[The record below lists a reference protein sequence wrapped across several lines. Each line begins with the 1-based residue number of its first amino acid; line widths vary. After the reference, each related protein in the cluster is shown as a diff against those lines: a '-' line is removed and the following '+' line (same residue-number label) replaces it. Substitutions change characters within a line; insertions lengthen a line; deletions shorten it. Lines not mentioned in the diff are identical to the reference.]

1 MTGVGE
7 LAKIDDNSIKQLAF
21 FYELAKMGAVKFDFN
36 NRVHTDTLVMMINRV
51 VELQGMDTSRMMEY
65 ERMAF
70 KNRMKF
76 YELIIFQ
83 ILKHSVK

>member
-70 KNRMKF
+70 IKS
-76 YELIIFQ
+76 IIVYSSR
-83 ILKHSVK
+83 KSTSW

>member
-1 MTGVGE
+1 MTGVGR
-7 LAKIDDNSIKQLAF
+7 LAKIDDNLIKQLAF
-21 FYELAKMGAVKFDFN
+21 FYELTKMGAVKFDFN
-36 NRVHTDTLVMMINRV
+36 NRVHVDTLVMMINRV

-70 KNRMKF
+70 KNRLKF

-83 ILKHSVK
+83 ILKHSVR